1 MTEAHRDAVIKEGQR
16 PVTLILLI
24 VCAALVSLSVSPN
37 PYGVLGALFGCLA
50 LMIAYVDSRTFII
63 PDWLTGAGL
72 LLGLASAVALRAQYP
87 IEALQDACLRGF
99 VVASI
104 FFGLRWLYRM
114 LRGRQGIGLGD
125 VKLAAVAGVWLD
137 WPMIPVAIE
146 LACAGAICVHMFR
159 QLTLR
164 RRIRGTGMVPFGLF
178 FAPAIWAGWVL
189 QAALLNDLFAW
200 VGGKFTG
207 LATGWH

>member
-1 MTEAHRDAVIKEGQR
+1 MTEAHRDAVIKDGQR

-24 VCAALVSLSVSPN
+24 ACAAVVSLFVSPN
-37 PYGVLGALFGCLA
+37 TYGVLGALFGSLA

-72 LLGLASAVALRAQYP
+72 LLGLASAVALRTQYP
-87 IEALQDACLRGF
+87 IDALQDACLRGF

-104 FFGLRWLYRM
+104 FFALRWLYRL

-159 QLTLR
+159 QVTLR
-164 RRIRGTGMVPFGLF
+164 RKIRATGMVPFGLF
-178 FAPAIWAGWVL
+178 FAPAVWAAWVL

-200 VGGKFTG
+200 VGGEFSG

>member
-1 MTEAHRDAVIKEGQR
+1 MTEAHHDAVIKDGRR

-37 PYGVLGALFGCLA
+37 PYGALGALFGCLT
-50 LMIAYVDSRTFII
+50 LMIAYIDSRTFII
-63 PDWLTGAGL
+63 PDWLTGSGL
-72 LLGLASAVALRAQYP
+72 LLGFAGAIVLRGQYP

-104 FFGLRWLYRM
+104 FFILRWFYRM

-146 LACAGAICVHMFR
+146 LACAGAICAHMLR
-159 QLTLR
+159 QVMLR
-164 RRIRGTGMVPFGLF
+164 RRIRATGMVPFGLF
-178 FAPAIWAGWVL
+178 FAPAIWVGWVL
-189 QAALLNDLFAW
+189 QAALLNDAFAW
-200 VGGKFTG
+200 VSVGFRG
-207 LATGWH
+207 LAGGWR